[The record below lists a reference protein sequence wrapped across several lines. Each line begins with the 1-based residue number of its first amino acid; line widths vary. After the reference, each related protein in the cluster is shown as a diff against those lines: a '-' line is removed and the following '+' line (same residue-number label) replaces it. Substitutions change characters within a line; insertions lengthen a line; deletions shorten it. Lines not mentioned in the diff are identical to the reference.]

1 MKKLL
6 VLLVALMVLGVA
18 FADVS
23 FSGGVDVSYT
33 LTSTPLEIS
42 DSVSLTLDRSVSLTW
57 DRIEMTASGDGYY
70 LSVIFDDGNN
80 TFSIDQAYMTFTFDP
95 VTLYVGEKGYWLN
108 PYAFTDGNSLTWN
121 HKGVSWDS
129 PKAYLGAKVSFDM
142 GSVYVTVDPRYE
154 EGKATPT
161 VNVFGNVSFDPVSL
175 GFIAQ
180 DNFFDP
186 VSLGFI
192 AQDNFK
198 ELGLG
203 VTVNVA
209 PVTAS
214 AAFGYSIEN
223 STITALLVG
232 VNGTFDP
239 VSVLGEVDLTDF
251 NAIVVNGIVNYTI
264 NDKMDAGLNAKYNLG
279 DKSFGTSAWFNYYYN
294 DNITLTPSV
303 SFDGEVI
310 TLNMNAH
317 FDF

>member
-42 DSVSLTLDRSVSLTW
+42 DSVSLSW

-70 LSVIFDDGNN
+70 LRVRFYDSSNSFA
-80 TFSIDQAYMTFTFDP
+80 IDQAYMTFSFDP
-95 VTLYVGEKGYWLN
+95 VTLYVGKKGYWLN
-108 PYAFTDGNSLTWN
+108 PYAFTDGNSLTWSYF
-121 HKGVSWDS
+121 GVSWYY
-129 PKAYLGAKVSFDM
+129 PMAYLGAKVSFDM

-161 VNVFGNVSFDPVSL
+161 VNAFGSVS
-175 GFIAQ
+175 
-180 DNFFDP
+180 FDP

>member
-42 DSVSLTLDRSVSLTW
+42 DSVSLSW

-70 LSVIFDDGNN
+70 LRVRFYDSSNSFA
-80 TFSIDQAYMTFTFDP
+80 IDQAYMTFSFDP
-95 VTLYVGEKGYWLN
+95 VTLYVGKKGYWLN
-108 PYAFTDGNSLTWN
+108 PYAFTDGNSLTWSYF
-121 HKGVSWDS
+121 GVSLYY
-129 PKAYLGAKVSFDM
+129 PMAYLGAKVSFDM

-161 VNVFGNVSFDPVSL
+161 VNAFGSVS
-175 GFIAQ
+175 
-180 DNFFDP
+180 FDP